1 MQSREFVVRD
11 FVESL
16 ADGHLQTSNRRSG
29 VSNQASGTPSGDLLL
44 HHQLNQATAFDP
56 KPFIRTF
63 EHALARLGV
72 LGDERQ
78 AHENELTTIVRRA
91 EGQHKQHCLTLQR
104 KLDEL
109 LDNFGSLE
117 ARLDPP
123 QSASLLNGA
132 EQEAGG
138 QVALQIGSRLEDL
151 DRQKRKAEDAK
162 FLIQCWQAV
171 SERGDL
177 SQLEDVRKLGGSEGK
192 IKCARIA
199 RQLLRISNGLHS
211 QSQVQSK
218 RSVSING
225 NGAVNGSRLSSEQTR
240 SAQDTDE
247 LIERFLEGL
256 EKDMLEQFDES
267 KRLHNDEGMRE
278 CATALYDFGEGSS
291 VIGRFVNQHQ
301 FFLDRSH
308 MVTEEVPGDRQTW
321 DRLANPDAELHNV
334 EPSLQ
339 ALVDEVKLVLEEE
352 SFTIKQ
358 VFPYHEL
365 VLIRFLQR
373 IFQQSIQQRLEMVL
387 DKASSVSTLAFLRTL
402 QSAKSYI
409 GVMVEDIKVHGL
421 TEHPDAVSPR
431 VAATLDQQLED
442 LFIPYFAGSSYIER
456 ERRSLEELYASLLF
470 KFTIYHV
477 SISLHGSEHAKLTH
491 SSRDERNNRHRIWVP
506 SVSEA
511 ENSWRPPETLP
522 LPAWILQ
529 NFRHHR
535 KQSCSVSRESGI
547 PTIETSP
554 KSMSQSVTE
563 RCLSLLQNE

>member
-1 MQSREFVVRD
+1 M
-11 FVESL
+11 
-16 ADGHLQTSNRRSG
+16 
-29 VSNQASGTPSGDLLL
+29 
-44 HHQLNQATAFDP
+44 
-56 KPFIRTF
+56 
-63 EHALARLGV
+63 ARLGV
-72 LGDERQ
+72 LSDERQ

-123 QSASLLNGA
+123 SSAGLLNGV
-132 EQEAGG
+132 EQEVGG

-199 RQLLRISNGLHS
+199 RQLLKISNGLHA

-225 NGAVNGSRLSSEQTR
+225 NKAVNGSRNSVEQTR
-240 SAQDTDE
+240 SAQHTNE

-409 GVMVEDIKVHGL
+409 GIMVEDIKVHGL

-431 VAATLDQQLED
+431 VAATVDQQLED

-477 SISLHGSEHAKLTH
+477 RISSHGFENTKLIF
-491 SSRDERNNRHRIWVP
+491 SSREERNNRHHI
-506 SVSEA
+506 
-511 ENSWRPPETLP
+511 
-522 LPAWILQ
+522 
-529 NFRHHR
+529 
-535 KQSCSVSRESGI
+535 
-547 PTIETSP
+547 
-554 KSMSQSVTE
+554 
-563 RCLSLLQNE
+563 